1 MFDIEII
8 IWKVVWHSHC
18 LLTILV
24 YMCDNS
30 VDVLAIY
37 IAIIEARIGCYVL
50 KKMNV
55 LMDVYGEKL
64 FVELS
69 KW

>member
-1 MFDIEII
+1 
-8 IWKVVWHSHC
+8 
-18 LLTILV
+18 
-24 YMCDNS
+24 MCDNS